1 MSIKSNPNIE
11 TYMNTVEN
19 RIFNDECFSKWR
31 GTFEV
36 KKTYVKKDNTDIKCD
51 LDVRLQHWPEGVVV
65 KIYKHKAL
73 AVLPSCN
80 DENITSSYLNKD
92 AVPSKF
98 WKNTFYFSNRT
109 DLDDAR
115 YILRE
120 GNEMKVE
127 DINTC
132 IEMLHEFIKEIENI
146 TNL

>member
-1 MSIKSNPNIE
+1 VSKKLNQNIE
-11 TYMNTVEN
+11 AYMDTVED
-19 RIFNDECFSKWR
+19 RIFNDEYFSKWR

-36 KKTYVKKDNTDIKCD
+36 KKTYVKKDNADIKCD
-51 LDVRLQHWPEGVVV
+51 LDVRLQHWPEAVAV

-73 AVLPSCN
+73 AVLPSCH
-80 DENITSSYLNKD
+80 DENITATYLKKD
-92 AVPSKF
+92 PVPSKF
-98 WKNTFYFSNRT
+98 WKNTFYFSHRT

-120 GNEMKVE
+120 GNEMRVE

-132 IEMLHEFIKEIENI
+132 IKMLHEFIEEIESI